1 MRQLMDNEA
10 PQGVSD
16 EWSTTPWRKLE
27 RYVYRLQKRIY
38 KAKQRHDMRAVRG
51 LKRVITRSKAAK
63 TLAVRQVTQDNR
75 GKRTAGVDGVRNLNP
90 TERLKMAT
98 TLSLQGKASP
108 VRRVW
113 IPKPGKDEKR
123 PLGIPTM
130 TDRARQALAKM
141 VLEPEWEAI
150 FEPNS
155 YGFRPGRGCHD
166 AIEQIHIA
174 LRGKKYILEA
184 DIKGCFDNI
193 NHEALL
199 TKVNDPALRP
209 VLKGWLKAGI
219 MDHGVF
225 NETQQGT
232 PQGGVI
238 SPLLANIALHGLE
251 ENTKEALKQLLT
263 RAERPAHHG
272 WERVRHTLQVIRY
285 ADDFVVIHKDLSVIQ
300 EAEKYIANWLGTMGL
315 QWKPEKTS
323 IVHSLQTHEGNEPGF
338 NFLGFNCRQYRKA
351 NERGFKTLI
360 KPEKDKLHRHLMS
373 IKDSIRKLGS
383 DAQNEV
389 NKINSKILG
398 WTNYY
403 RTCVAAVTFHK
414 ADNVVYWQL
423 SEWVKKSSRQ
433 RSIRKKARKY
443 FKTVGNRN
451 WVFTTKEGRTL
462 LRHDATK
469 IVRHIK
475 VQGSRSPYDGDWAY
489 WATRL
494 GHNPLLT
501 PRRAR
506 MLKKQKG
513 ICGYCKLHFRHED
526 ILEIHHVDGNHK
538 NNKQDNLMLIHGH
551 CHDQITANM
560 QRTSDKGSVTEEPCA
575 GKLARTVLK
584 QR

>member
-1 MRQLMDNEA
+1 MDNEA
-10 PQGVSD
+10 PQGVND

-38 KAKQRHDMRAVRG
+38 KAKQRHDTRAVRG
-51 LKRVITRSKAAK
+51 LKRVLKRSKAAR

-75 GKRTAGVDGVRNLNP
+75 GKRTAGVDGVKNLNP

-113 IPKPGKDEKR
+113 IPKPGKNEKR

-141 VLEPEWEAI
+141 ALEPEWEAV

-166 AIEQIHIA
+166 AIEQIFIA
-174 LRGKKYILEA
+174 LRGEKYILEA

-199 TKVNDPALRP
+199 NKVNDPALRP
-209 VLKGWLKAGI
+209 GLKGWLKAGI

-232 PQGGVI
+232 PQGGVL
-238 SPLLANIALHGLE
+238 SPLLANIALHGIE
-251 ENTKEALKQLLT
+251 EDTKEALKQLLT

-315 QWKPEKTS
+315 QLKPEKTR
-323 IVHSLQTHEGNEPGF
+323 IVHSLQKHAGNEPGF
-338 NFLGFNCRQYRKA
+338 NFLGFNCRQYREAKG
-351 NERGFKTLI
+351 RGFKTLI

-373 IKDSIRKLGS
+373 IKDSIRNLGS
-383 DAQNEV
+383 DSQNEV
-389 NKINSKILG
+389 NKINSKTMG
-398 WTNYY
+398 WSNYY

-443 FKTVGNRN
+443 FKTVGNQN

-501 PRRAR
+501 SRRAR

-538 NNKQDNLMLIHGH
+538 NNKKDNLMLIHGH
-551 CHDQITANM
+551 CHDQITADM
-560 QRTSDKGSVTEEPCA
+560 QRTHDKGSVTEEPGA